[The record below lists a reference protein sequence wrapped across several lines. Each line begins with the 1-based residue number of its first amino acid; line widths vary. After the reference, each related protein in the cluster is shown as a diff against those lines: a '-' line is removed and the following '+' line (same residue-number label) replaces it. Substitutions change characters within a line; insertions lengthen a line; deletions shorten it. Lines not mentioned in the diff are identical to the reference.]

1 MRMCSLNETFDTNM
15 FVMIELKSENHKI
28 FGKIYET
35 KRNVYLNE
43 TFEGEHG
50 KY

>member
-1 MRMCSLNETFDTNM
+1 M
-15 FVMIELKSENHKI
+15 FAMIELKRKSHTI

-35 KRNVYLNE
+35 KQNVYLNE
-43 TFEGEHG
+43 TFEGKDG